1 MCMQEHRAQKRATD
15 RSPGAGITGGF
26 EPLSGGWDPNS
37 GCLQERYAVTLTV

>member
-26 EPLSGGWDPNS
+26 EPPSGDWDPNS